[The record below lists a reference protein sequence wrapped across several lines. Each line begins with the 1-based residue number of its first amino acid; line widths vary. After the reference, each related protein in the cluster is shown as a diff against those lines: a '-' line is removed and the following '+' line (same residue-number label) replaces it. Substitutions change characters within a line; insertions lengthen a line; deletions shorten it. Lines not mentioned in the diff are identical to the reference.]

1 MNYLTNYYK
10 NLSEQLQDKLNYLE
24 NILNESADKSPKRE
38 MKDGLLNDVDLG
50 EITPETIHTIH
61 PDHLYQHLGDLSG
74 IIEDPH
80 EDRDD
85 SEELAKHDMIDAH
98 LEKINYFSK
107 F

>member
-24 NILNESADKSPKRE
+24 NILNESKNYKPE
-38 MKDGLLNDVDLG
+38 MKDGLLTDVNYM

-61 PDHLYQHLGDLSG
+61 PDHLYQHLTGLSG
-74 IIEDPH
+74 LIEDPH

-85 SEELAKHDMIDAH
+85 SEELAIHDMIDAH
-98 LEKINYFSK
+98 LEKIKYFSK